1 MPSNRA
7 AWVVTQG
14 KPLEVKEA
22 PYTQPGPNEVV
33 VKNAAV
39 AINPVDWLLPNVVSM
54 FTPQVKLPFIFG
66 DDCAGT
72 VVEVGQ
78 GVKALKVGDRVLG
91 LAVSFDKRSNK
102 ASEGAFQ
109 EYTVLRTNLAS
120 KIPDW
125 MSFESASVIP
135 LGLATAACGLFLED
149 FLGLQL
155 PTAPKP
161 QKPTGETV
169 IVWGGSTSV
178 GCNAIQLA
186 VAAGYEVISTASP
199 KNHEYLKRLGA
210 TEVYDYNS
218 PTVVQD
224 IIATMNNEHRI
235 SAGAY
240 AIGVGSLTACIDI
253 LSKTKGKK
261 FVAQASHDIPM
272 KEFPT
277 NMLAIMWK
285 MGSSFL
291 GWKLK
296 GLMSGVGY
304 KFVWSTEVMANKLGS
319 GLYEKFLPVAL
330 AERSFLPAP
339 EPQVAGRGL
348 EGIEEAFQVA
358 KEGVSAKKI
367 VVSL

>member
-1 MPSNRA
+1 MPLNRA

-14 KPLEVKEA
+14 NPLEVKEA

-54 FTPQVKLPFIFG
+54 FTPQVKLPFVFG

-78 GVKALKVGDRVLG
+78 GVKTLKVGDRVLG

-109 EYTVLRTNLAS
+109 EYTVLRTNLTS
-120 KIPDW
+120 KIPEW

-169 IVWGGSTSV
+169 SIWGGSTSV
-178 GCNAIQLA
+178 G
-186 VAAGYEVISTASP
+186 YVIPYASNRLTSLRSKQVQCHP
-199 KNHEYLKRLGA
+199 ASRCRRLRSHIDRITQKPRVFEASGCRRSIRLQQPNSSARHRSHHEQQ
-210 TEVYDYNS
+210 T
-218 PTVVQD
+218 
-224 IIATMNNEHRI
+224 
-235 SAGAY
+235 
-240 AIGVGSLTACIDI
+240 
-253 LSKTKGKK
+253 
-261 FVAQASHDIPM
+261 
-272 KEFPT
+272 
-277 NMLAIMWK
+277 
-285 MGSSFL
+285 
-291 GWKLK
+291 
-296 GLMSGVGY
+296 
-304 KFVWSTEVMANKLGS
+304 
-319 GLYEKFLPVAL
+319 
-330 AERSFLPAP
+330 
-339 EPQVAGRGL
+339 
-348 EGIEEAFQVA
+348 
-358 KEGVSAKKI
+358 
-367 VVSL
+367 